1 MLLTPFFRTIAL
13 VSLLAVPALAQETS
27 ISFGGLKGDVTQP
40 VEMTSNSLEINQAD
54 GTALFTGNVLVTQ
67 GAMKLSANQ
76 VRATYSEDSKTI
88 DKIVAS
94 GKVLLVNATDAAEA
108 DNADYTIATGAV
120 VMTGNVLLTQGQATI
135 AAQKMTIDLK
145 TGTGRME
152 GRVTTTFVPGK
163 KK

>member
-1 MLLTPFFRTIAL
+1 MLLSPFFRVFAL
-13 VSLLAVPALAQETS
+13 VSLLATPVLAQETN

-40 VEMTSNSLEINQAD
+40 VEMTSDSLEINQAV

-76 VRATYSEDSKTI
+76 VNATYSEDSKTI

-108 DNADYTIATGAV
+108 DNADYTIATGLV
-120 VMTGNVLLTQGQATI
+120 VMTGNVLLTQSNATI

-163 KK
+163 KN